1 MSATHFAKPFT
12 LCLILILFSTRSSL
26 AQPAR
31 NATAATAREEE
42 IKDVRNYVIDH
53 GPLQICIA
61 DWMPLVSCD
70 PSKPSADYTGH
81 DVEMFRLAAEK
92 LSLKENQDWY
102 YNCTSFGNFQ
112 PSLTTEGGTCDAA
125 MCGISITRERQA
137 MGYKYAYPYYA
148 TGLGMLV
155 KSGLNE
161 STGWAWLKP
170 FDLSLWIAL
179 LLTFFLAPAYV
190 FIIEFL
196 TIKRRIY
203 AKDIM
208 PGVEEATWRAGW
220 TLFGQETFHASSFPA
235 RFTIMFFAALCMI
248 VSSTY
253 TANLAAFLTVNQV
266 TGTINNVEDLKG
278 KAAHAAD
285 IYKQEMR
292 TKYGIYTTY
301 VNSEG
306 LEGMARLSS
315 LIQSGELMA
324 GIEDEPTVTYIAYN
338 VVEDCDLRV
347 LPEIILPFDYAVAF
361 RYNMTDDVVKA
372 FSSAF
377 IQMKE
382 NGEMVMLKQA
392 YITGGATKCGD
403 LSSSVTEN
411 TAEITFK
418 DLFGLWVVFL
428 TACLLGL
435 LMMFAVRIYRWK
447 KSKPYRDDP
456 KKIDPEIGN
465 GKYTS
470 KSNGKRSS
478 TNTST
483 DSTRTMTNGHHHAG
497 DTLPTASYGN
507 KSFITIVENQIKTS
521 SLQQSKSS
529 FPGATTT
536 WNCGGTREMQKQVDK
551 EIQKV
556 THNENAHAVIVSEE
570 PEEYDNDHKD
580 EDNPGQDMV
589 EMFHDVDAGSSRL

>member
-1 MSATHFAKPFT
+1 
-12 LCLILILFSTRSSL
+12 
-26 AQPAR
+26 
-31 NATAATAREEE
+31 
-42 IKDVRNYVIDH
+42 
-53 GPLQICIA
+53 
-61 DWMPLVSCD
+61 
-70 PSKPSADYTGH
+70 
-81 DVEMFRLAAEK
+81 
-92 LSLKENQDWY
+92 
-102 YNCTSFGNFQ
+102 
-112 PSLTTEGGTCDAA
+112 
-125 MCGISITRERQA
+125 

-148 TGLGMLV
+148 TGLGVLV
-155 KSGLNE
+155 KSGVNE

-179 LLTFFLAPAYV
+179 ILTFFLAPAYV

-203 AKDIM
+203 AKDIL

-372 FSSAF
+372 FSSSF

-403 LSSSVTEN
+403 LSSSVTESN
-411 TAEITFK
+411 NEITFK

-428 TACLLGL
+428 VACLLGL
-435 LMMFAVRIYRWK
+435 LMMLAVRIDRWK

-465 GKYTS
+465 GFTGGRYSS
-470 KSNGKRSS
+470 KSGKGR
-478 TNTST
+478 TP
-483 DSTRTMTNGHHHAG
+483 TMTKGHHHSG

-507 KSFITIVENQIKTS
+507 KSFMTIVENQIKTS
-521 SLQQSKSS
+521 SLQQTKSS
-529 FPGATTT
+529 FPGATTN
-536 WNCGGTREMQKQVDK
+536 WVCGGTRELQKKIDDQ
-551 EIQKV
+551 IQKA
-556 THNENAHAVIVSEE
+556 THNENAHAMIISEG
-570 PEEYDNDHKD
+570 PQEYDDDHKD

-589 EMFHDVDAGSSRL
+589 EMFHDVDAGSSRV

>member
-1 MSATHFAKPFT
+1 MRTTHFATSFT
-12 LCLILILFSTRSSL
+12 LLIFLTARFSL
-26 AQPAR
+26 AQSAS
-31 NATAATAREEE
+31 NATAATDREEE
-42 IKDVRNYVIDH
+42 IKDVRNYIVDN

-70 PSKPSADYTGH
+70 PTQPTSSYSGH

-92 LSLKENQDWY
+92 LGLKEDQDWY
-102 YNCTSFGNFQ
+102 YNCTSFSNFQ

-137 MGYKYAYPYYA
+137 LGYKYAYPYYA
-148 TGLGMLV
+148 TGLGVLV

-203 AKDIM
+203 AKDIL

-266 TGTINNVEDLKG
+266 TGSINSVEDLRG

-285 IYKQEMR
+285 LYKQDMR
-292 TKYGIYTTY
+292 TKYGIFTSA
-301 VNSEG
+301 VDSQG
-306 LEGMARLSS
+306 AEGMAYLSS
-315 LIQSGELMA
+315 LIQSGQLMA

-361 RYNMTDDVVKA
+361 KVNMTDEVVKA
-372 FSSAF
+372 FSSSF

-382 NGEMVMLKQA
+382 DGEMVMLKEA
-392 YITGGATKCGD
+392 YITGGAKACGD
-403 LSSSVTEN
+403 LASSVSESTN
-411 TAEITFK
+411 EITFK

-428 TACLLGL
+428 AACLIGL
-435 LMMFAVRIYRWK
+435 LLMLTVRIYRWK
-447 KSKPYRDDP
+447 KSKPYRDDA
-456 KKIDPEIGN
+456 KKVDPEVGN
-465 GKYTS
+465 GVTGGRYTS
-470 KSNGKRSS
+470 KSGGKSTTTMNNG
-478 TNTST
+478 T
-483 DSTRTMTNGHHHAG
+483 HHHHGG

-507 KSFITIVENQIKTS
+507 KSFMTIVENQIKTS
-521 SLQQSKSS
+521 SLQQTKSS
-529 FPGATTT
+529 FPGATTN
-536 WNCGGTREMQKQVDK
+536 WECGGTKEMQKTVDE
-551 EIQKV
+551 EIQRA
-556 THNENAHAVIVSEE
+556 THNEKAHAVIISEQ
-570 PEEYDNDHKD
+570 PEEYDDDHKD
-580 EDNPGQDMV
+580 EDNPGQNIV
-589 EMFHDVDAGSSRL
+589 EMFHDVDTGSNRV

>member
-1 MSATHFAKPFT
+1 MRATHFAT
-12 LCLILILFSTRSSL
+12 SSLALIILLALFSARSSL
-26 AQPAR
+26 AQTPL
-31 NATAATAREEE
+31 TAATAREEE
-42 IKDVRNYVIDH
+42 IKDVRNYIVEN

-70 PSKPSADYTGH
+70 PSQPTDTYSGH
-81 DVEMFRLAAEK
+81 DVEMFRLAADK
-92 LSLKENQDWY
+92 LGLKENQDYY

-137 MGYKYAYPYYA
+137 LGYKYAYPYYA

-196 TIKRRIY
+196 TLKRRIY
-203 AKDIM
+203 AKDIV

-235 RFTIMFFAALCMI
+235 RFAIMFFAALCMI

-266 TGTINNVEDLKG
+266 SGTINSVGDLRG

-285 IYKQEMR
+285 VYKQEMR
-292 TKYGIYTTY
+292 TKYGIFTSY
-301 VNSEG
+301 VDSEG
-306 LEGMARLSS
+306 ADGMAYLAS
-315 LIQSGELMA
+315 LIQSGQLMA

-361 RYNMTDDVVKA
+361 RFNMTDDVVDA

-382 NGEMVMLKQA
+382 DGDMVMLKEA
-392 YITGGATKCGD
+392 YITGGTTQCGD

-411 TAEITFK
+411 NNEITFK

-428 TACLLGL
+428 VACLLSL
-435 LMMFAVRIYRWK
+435 LMMLSVRIYRWK

-456 KKIDPEIGN
+456 ASKKVDPEIGN
-465 GKYTS
+465 GGGGYQTKS
-470 KSNGKRSS
+470 KKGG
-478 TNTST
+478 TTT
-483 DSTRTMTNGHHHAG
+483 MHMTNGHHHHGG

-507 KSFITIVENQIKTS
+507 KSFMTVVENQIKTS
-521 SLQQSKSS
+521 SLQQTKSS
-529 FPGATTT
+529 FPGATTS
-536 WNCGGTREMQKQVDK
+536 WDCGGTKEFQKTIDEEM
-551 EIQKV
+551 QKV

-580 EDNPGQDMV
+580 EDNPGQDVMN
-589 EMFHDVDAGSSRL
+589 MFKDVDAGASRI

>member
-1 MSATHFAKPFT
+1 MRATHFATSFT
-12 LCLILILFSTRSSL
+12 LLLTIFSARSSL
-26 AQPAR
+26 AQSLAS

-42 IKDVRNYVIDH
+42 IKDVRNYIVEN

-61 DWMPLVSCD
+61 DWMPLVTCD
-70 PSKPSADYTGH
+70 PTQPTSTYSGH
-81 DVEMFRLAAEK
+81 DVEMFRLAAGK
-92 LSLKENQDWY
+92 LGLKDDVDYNF
-102 YNCTSFGNFQ
+102 NCTSFGNFQ

-125 MCGISITRERQA
+125 MCGISITRERKA
-137 MGYKYAYPYYA
+137 LGYKYAYPYYA
-148 TGLGMLV
+148 TGLGVLV

-203 AKDIM
+203 AKDII

-266 TGTINNVEDLKG
+266 TGTINNVDDLRG

-285 IYKQEMR
+285 VYKQKMR
-292 TKYGIYTTY
+292 TKYGMFTSA
-301 VNSEG
+301 VDSEG
-306 LEGMARLSS
+306 EEGMKYLSS

-338 VVEDCDLRV
+338 VVENCDLRV

-361 RYNMTDDVVKA
+361 RYDMADDVVAA
-372 FSSAF
+372 FSSSF

-382 NGEMVMLKQA
+382 EGDMIMLKEA
-392 YITGGATKCGD
+392 YITGGAKTCGD
-403 LSSSVTEN
+403 LSSSVTESN
-411 TAEITFK
+411 NEITFK

-428 TACLLGL
+428 AACALGL
-435 LMMFAVRIYRWK
+435 LMMLAVRLYKWK
-447 KSKPYRDDP
+447 KSKPYRDDA
-456 KKIDPEIGN
+456 KKVDPEIGN
-465 GKYTS
+465 GVTGGKYTS
-470 KSNGKRSS
+470 KSGGGKS
-478 TNTST
+478 TT
-483 DSTRTMTNGHHHAG
+483 TMTNGTHHHGG

-507 KSFITIVENQIKTS
+507 KSFMTIVENQIKTS
-521 SLQQSKSS
+521 SLQQTKSS
-529 FPGATTT
+529 FPGATTS
-536 WNCGGTREMQKQVDK
+536 WECGGTKEMQKNIDA
-551 EIQKV
+551 EIQRA
-556 THNENAHAVIVSEE
+556 THNENAHAMIISEQ
-570 PEEYDNDHKD
+570 PEEYDDDHKD
-580 EDNPGQDMV
+580 EDNPGQDVV
-589 EMFHDVDAGSSRL
+589 EMFHDVDTGSSRV